1 MKYAGWILSV
11 VLLAAVLILW
21 KCPDETFTSR
31 VDELEKQLAE
41 SEARFKTHDDSTK
54 EANAARELIIVNLTA
69 ENEMLSGELRVV
81 GSQVTELTKRV
92 RHAKVIRDTVE
103 YFISCD
109 SLVIAAE
116 AQSLLIQQ
124 FTATTD
130 SLVSTYKAQD
140 AAKDSMI
147 ISRDKL
153 YSDLRG
159 TFNIIADENRNI
171 IKLYEKEKKKHKLSK
186 KLNIALGAAVVVL
199 GGILIV
205 N

>member
-41 SEARFKTHDDSTK
+41 SEARFKLKDDSTK
-54 EANAARELIIVNLTA
+54 REVDARDSIILDLTS
-69 ENEMLSGELRVV
+69 EKEILSGELKVADSRI
-81 GSQVTELTKRV
+81 SDLANRV
-92 RHAKVIRDTVE
+92 RHAKVIRDTVK

-130 SLVSTYKAQD
+130 SLVNTYKAQD

>member
-21 KCPDETFTSR
+21 ECPDETFTSS

-41 SEARFKTHDDSTK
+41 SEARFKAKDDSTK

-81 GSQVTELTKRV
+81 GSQVTELTQRV
-92 RHAKVIRDTVE
+92 RHAKVIRDTVK

-147 ISRDKL
+147 ISRDRL
-153 YSDLRG
+153 YSELRG

-199 GGILIV
+199 GGVLIV